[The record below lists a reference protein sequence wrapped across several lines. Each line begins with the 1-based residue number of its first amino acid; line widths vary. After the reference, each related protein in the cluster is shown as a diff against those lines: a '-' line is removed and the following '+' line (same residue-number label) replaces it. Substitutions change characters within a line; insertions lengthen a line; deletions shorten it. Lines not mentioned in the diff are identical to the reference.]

1 MRVRAVVRST
11 VALQALLLIATLLL
25 QALACPEVPVDR
37 STPPTPTEQ
46 PSDPPAPDPT
56 TAPATPDPT
65 APPASE
71 PDPTAP
77 PAPDPTTPPTPTPT
91 EEPTYT
97 PSGPP
102 SIASD
107 KPDYAPGELVTLT
120 GSNWFAGESV
130 NIYVNDDQ
138 GRSWSRRVD
147 VTANATGEIT
157 DQFNLPSHFVAEY
170 VVIATG
176 AHSGMAI
183 TTFTDGNV
191 KARTNATGFTFQ
203 LNWTRHN
210 GDNQTAQ
217 VDCNAPAA
225 QQTS

>member
-56 TAPATPDPT
+56 AEPSIPDPT

-107 KPDYAPGELVTLT
+107 KPDYAPGELATLT
-120 GSNWFAGESV
+120 GSNWLAGESV
-130 NIYVNDDQ
+130 NIYVNDDH
-138 GRSWSRRVD
+138 GSTWSRRVD
-147 VTANATGEIT
+147 VTANASGEIT
-157 DQFNLPSHFVAEY
+157 DQFNLPSWFVAEY

-176 AHSGMAI
+176 TESGMAM
-183 TTFTDGNV
+183 TTFTDGNI
-191 KARTNATGFTFQ
+191 RI
-203 LNWTRHN
+203 RSN
-210 GDNQTAQ
+210 GDLVTF
-217 VDCNAPAA
+217 
-225 QQTS
+225 TL

>member
-1 MRVRAVVRST
+1 MRVRSVVRFT

-25 QALACPEVPVDR
+25 PALAYAEEPVDP

-46 PSDPPAPDPT
+46 PSDPPAPYPT
-56 TAPATPDPT
+56 DEPSTPDPT

-77 PAPDPTTPPTPTPT
+77 PAPDPTTPPTATPT
-91 EEPTYT
+91 EAPTYT
-97 PSGPP
+97 PNGPP

-138 GRSWSRRVD
+138 GKSWSRRVD
-147 VTANATGEIT
+147 VTANGTGEIT

-183 TTFTDGNV
+183 TTFTDGNIRA
-191 KARTNATGFTFQ
+191 KS
-203 LNWTRHN
+203 
-210 GDNQTAQ
+210 
-217 VDCNAPAA
+217 APPGKLFNL
-225 QQTS
+225 TYTIHK